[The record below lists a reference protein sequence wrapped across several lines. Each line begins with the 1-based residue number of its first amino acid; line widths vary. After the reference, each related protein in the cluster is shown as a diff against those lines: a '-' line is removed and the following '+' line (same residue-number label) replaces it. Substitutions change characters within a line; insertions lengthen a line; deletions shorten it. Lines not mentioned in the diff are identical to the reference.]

1 MKIYRGTEASPGIAI
16 GPAFVLDMQ
25 KIEAVKRRIA
35 PSEIPEEQE
44 RFRNAVESVE
54 MELARLID
62 ELPPEL
68 KEHDSMLRSHIMI
81 LKDKMLY
88 DATLTNIQERLIN
101 AEWAMKKALS
111 NIKKVFS
118 SIKDSYIRER
128 YQDIR
133 QVAQK
138 VFTVLA
144 GSSSL
149 RDLGNL
155 EKPVIVVARDLTPAD
170 TIRMSTE
177 KVMALVTELGSR
189 TSHTAILARSIG
201 IPAVVGV
208 DNITEHILTED
219 PIIVDG
225 FKGRILVSP
234 EEQTI
239 ETYRRKQKKYL
250 KYRIEVIHQSNL
262 PAETR
267 DGYRLKIKANIELLE
282 EIPTVI
288 RHGAEGIGLFRTEYL
303 FLAQKKLLTEEQLFQ
318 AYKTVAERIHPY
330 PVTIRTL
337 DIGGDKFLSHLSKH
351 NEQNPA
357 LGLRAIRLCL
367 QETEL
372 FRNQLRAILR
382 ASAFGEVNIIFPL
395 ISGKAEIVQV
405 KEFLEQLKDE
415 LRSQGIPYNE
425 NIRIGIMIEVPTTI
439 MIADILAKEV
449 DFFSIG
455 TNDLIQYSL
464 AIDRGNDAV
473 NHLYEPLH
481 PGILRM
487 IASVTEDA
495 HNSGIEVA
503 MCGEMAGE
511 PLYIPFLL
519 GIGLD
524 ELSMNVQAIPKIKRM
539 VRESY
544 REECVRFARNILELT
559 SVPEIQEAAAE
570 FFRQNYRDEIAI
582 LDQEEVNEPQL

>member
-101 AEWAMKKALS
+101 AEWAMKKAMS

-539 VRESY
+539 VRENY